1 MAVVSTNVTSG
12 VAVITLDS
20 PPVNMGNSTL
30 RRELLAAV
38 QQIST
43 MTDVHAVVLASGRTD
58 FYSGSDI
65 KEFDRAIEEPQLP
78 AVISAMEAL
87 SIPVVAALT
96 GLVLGGGLEVALGC
110 DARIA
115 DPTTRLGLPEVTL
128 GILPGAGGTVK
139 LPRLIGVAAAI
150 DIISSARRITAEEG
164 HSLGLVDGVVPAEEL
179 LSSAI
184 AYASAMTGK
193 RHAGDAVPP
202 VDTAEDIQAAIDKG
216 LSRGKARPN
225 VVRAIEL
232 VQEGVTRDA
241 ATALKIERTAFEGLR
256 SSDEATNLRYL
267 FFAGRTAAKGLKTAA
282 PAATLTDIG
291 IAGAGTMG
299 SSIARVCRSAGY
311 QVTLFDSNPEV
322 LARAATALAP
332 DTSSHGNAGAKPFK
346 GSITTTLDAHDLA
359 SSDLIIDAVFEDM
372 QVKKD
377 LLALL
382 ETIVPSTVVLASN
395 TSYLDLNDIAGS
407 LKHPE
412 RLAGLHFFN
421 PADKNPLVEVIRT
434 DSTNDETAST
444 LAALVGKLG
453 KTGIASRVGE
463 GFIGNRIYTDYRAQA
478 EFLVEEGASPQDV
491 DDAMVA
497 LGLPIGVFAVSD
509 MSGLDIAWARRKRL
523 SATRNPL
530 ERYVTVAD
538 TLCEQGHLGK
548 KTGEGWYAYP
558 DGATRGIPSANTAA
572 IIDEARAAKN
582 ITPRTFTPA
591 EIQQRIVCSMLL
603 GAAEV
608 LANGVAQRASDI
620 DIVMTAGFAFPKW
633 LGGPLRYAAAQS
645 PVWLMA
651 GLGAAY
657 DSCPETFALALP
669 ATKCV
674 MPEAVAALL
683 AEVSAPLA

>member
-1 MAVVSTNVTSG
+1 MAVVSTNVSSG

-38 QQIST
+38 QEISA
-43 MTDVHAVVLASGRTD
+43 MTDVHAVVLASGRKD

-78 AVISAMEAL
+78 TVIAAVEAL

-164 HSLGLVDGVVPAEEL
+164 HQLGLVDNVVPADDL
-179 LSSAI
+179 LGAAI
-184 AYASAMTGK
+184 AFASAMAGK
-193 RHAGDAVPP
+193 RHAGEATPP
-202 VDTAEDIQAAIDKG
+202 VDSAEAIQSAIEKG
-216 LSRGKARPN
+216 MNRGKARPN

-232 VQEGVTRDA
+232 VRDGVSLDA
-241 ATALKIERTAFEGLR
+241 LEALKIERRAFEEFR
-256 SSDEATNLRYL
+256 SSDEAKNLRYL
-267 FFAGRTAAKGLKTAA
+267 FFAARTAAKSLRTAA
-282 PAATLTDIG
+282 PAAPLTHIG

-299 SSIARVCRSAGY
+299 SSIARACRSGGY
-311 QVTLFDSNPEV
+311 LVTLFDSNAEV
-322 LARAATALAP
+322 LARAAASLAP
-332 DTSSHGNAGAKPFK
+332 EPDSKPFR
-346 GSITTTLDAHDLA
+346 GTITTTLDAHDLA
-359 SSDLIIDAVFEDM
+359 AMDLVIDAVFEDM

-382 ETIVPSTVVLASN
+382 ESIVAPTVVLASN
-395 TSYLDLNDIAGS
+395 TSYLDLNEIARG
-407 LKHPE
+407 LKNPE

-434 DSTNDETAST
+434 ETTNDETAST
-444 LAALVGKLG
+444 LAALVAKLG

-491 DDAMVA
+491 DAAMVA
-497 LGLPIGVFAVSD
+497 LGLPMGVFAVSD

-530 ERYVTVAD
+530 ERYVTIAD

-558 DGATRGIPSANTAA
+558 DGATRGIPSANTATV
-572 IIDEARAAKN
+572 IDESRVAKH
-582 ITPRTFTPA
+582 ITPRHFTAA
-591 EIQQRIVCSMLL
+591 EIQQRIICSMLI
-603 GAAEV
+603 AAADV
-608 LANGVAQRASDI
+608 IANGVAQRASDI
-620 DIVMTAGFAFPKW
+620 DLVMTAGFAFPKW
-633 LGGPLRYAAAQS
+633 LGGPLRYASEQS
-645 PVWLMA
+645 PIWLMA
-651 GLGAAY
+651 GLAAAY
-657 DSCPETFALALP
+657 DSCPQTFALALP
-669 ATKCV
+669 ATKGA

-683 AEVSAPLA
+683 ADVSSPSN

>member
-1 MAVVSTNVTSG
+1 
-12 VAVITLDS
+12 
-20 PPVNMGNSTL
+20 MGNSTL
-30 RRELLAAV
+30 RRELLAAI
-38 QQIST
+38 QAISV

-78 AVISAMEAL
+78 TVIAAMEAL
-87 SIPVVAALT
+87 SLPVVAALT

-139 LPRLIGVAAAI
+139 LPRLVGVAAAI

-164 HSLGLVDGVVPAEEL
+164 HSLGLVDKVVPAEEL
-179 LSSAI
+179 LTSAI
-184 AYASAMTGK
+184 AFASAMAGK
-193 RHAGDAVPP
+193 RHAGDVTPP
-202 VDTAEDIQAAIDKG
+202 VDSADSIQSAIDKG
-216 LSRGKARPN
+216 MNRGKARPN

-232 VQEGVTRDA
+232 VQTGVLLDA
-241 ATALKIERTAFEGLR
+241 ATALKIERTAFEELR
-256 SSDEATNLRYL
+256 SSDEATNLRYM
-267 FFAGRTAAKGLKTAA
+267 FFAARAAAKGLKTAA
-282 PAATLTDIG
+282 PAAPLTRIG

-311 QVTLFDSNPEV
+311 LVTLFDSNPDV
-322 LARAATALAP
+322 LARAAAALAP
-332 DTSSHGNAGAKPFK
+332 DASIEGNAGAKPVK

-359 SSDLIIDAVFEDM
+359 STDLIIDAVFEDM

-377 LLALL
+377 LLGLL

-395 TSYLDLNDIAGS
+395 TSYLDLNEIAGG
-407 LKHPE
+407 LTHPE

-434 DSTNDETAST
+434 DTTNDETAST
-444 LAALVGKLG
+444 LATLVAKLG

-491 DDAMVA
+491 DAAMVA

-523 SATRNPL
+523 SAARNPL
-530 ERYVTVAD
+530 ERYVTIAD

-558 DGATRGIPSANTAA
+558 EGATRGIPSANTAT
-572 IIDEARAAKN
+572 IIDEARAAKH
-582 ITPRTFTPA
+582 ITPRTFTAA
-591 EIQQRIVCSMLL
+591 EIQQRILCSMLI

-645 PVWLMA
+645 PVWLLA

-657 DSCPETFALALP
+657 DSCPQTFALALP
-669 ATKCV
+669 ATTCV